1 MQRCFD
7 ARKFLKIQKKK
18 INERIDMFD
27 KLYLEFGGK
36 LIDDQHAARTLPG
49 YLPDLKIRLLQEMKD
64 RVEVVLCINADA
76 IEKSKIR
83 ADHMITYESE
93 VLRLIEFLRSKGI
106 MVKSVVITL
115 FNGQKKAEDF
125 AKKLEDYKIKP
136 YFHSFTKGYP
146 TDVDTIVSDDGY
158 GANPYIETTRPL
170 VIVSAPG
177 PGSGKLA
184 TCLSQLYHESKMGKK
199 VGYAKFETFPVW
211 DLPLKHPV
219 NIAYEAATADL
230 NDKNMIDYFH
240 LEKYGV
246 SAVNYNRDL
255 ETFPVLK
262 EILTRISGKSI
273 YNSPTDMG
281 VNVIGQCITDDKA
294 VQKAAKDEII
304 RRYLRALTDLKKGI
318 VDEEVPERIK
328 LLMNEL
334 NISEE
339 DRPVIKKAEE
349 KREKSDGKPSACLLV
364 GKKYIV
370 GRKTDYLS
378 PISSTLLN
386 AVKVLTKI
394 PDEVDLIAPSVLKPI
409 LDIKNKV
416 SNFAKKQLNVDEVLI
431 ALSICSTTNP
441 IVKKALESLEK
452 MKGAELHATHL
463 IPDDELV
470 VLANLG
476 INATCGTELDLSW
489 PEPDLG

>member
-1 MQRCFD
+1 MKKCFD
-7 ARKFLKIQKKK
+7 ARKYLTIQKKK
-18 INERIDMFD
+18 INERIKMFD

-49 YLPDLKIRLLQEMKD
+49 YLPDLKIKLLQEFKD
-64 RVEVVLCINADA
+64 KAEVILCINADA
-76 IEKSKIR
+76 IENAKIR

-93 VLRLIEFLRSKGI
+93 VLRLIEFLRDKGI
-106 MVKSVVITL
+106 MVNSVVITL
-115 FNGQKKAEDF
+115 FNGQRKAEDF
-125 AKKLEDYKIKP
+125 ARKLKDYKIKP
-136 YFHSFTKGYP
+136 YFHTFTKGYP
-146 TDVDTIVSDDGY
+146 TDVDTIVSDEGY
-158 GANPYIETTRPL
+158 GANPYIETVRPL

-184 TCLSQLYHESKMGKK
+184 TSLSQLYHESKQGKK

-230 NDKNMIDYFH
+230 NDKNMIDNFH
-240 LEKYGV
+240 LEAYGI

-281 VNVIGQCITDDKA
+281 VNVIGQCIIDDEVAK
-294 VQKAAKDEII
+294 KAAKDEII
-304 RRYLRALTDLKKGI
+304 RRYLRALTDFKKGI
-318 VDEEVPERIK
+318 VTEEVPKRIK

-339 DRPVIKKAEE
+339 DRPVIKKAAE
-349 KREKSDGKPSACLLV
+349 KRQKSGQPSACMNI
-364 GKKYIV
+364 KNKYIV

-378 PISSTLLN
+378 PISSTFIN
-386 AVKVLTKI
+386 TIKTLTKI
-394 PDEVDLIAPSVLKPI
+394 PDEVDLIAPEVLKPI
-409 LDIKNKV
+409 LEIKNRV
-416 SNFAKKQLNVDEVLI
+416 SNFAKKQLNLDEVLL
-431 ALSICSTTNP
+431 ALSICETTNP
-441 IVKKALESLEK
+441 TVKKALESLEELN
-452 MKGAELHATHL
+452 GAELHATHL

-476 INATCGTELDLSW
+476 VNATCGIELDL
-489 PEPDLG
+489 G